1 MRPLAF
7 FHTLQAENH
16 IPGALKIS
24 FMPAPAQSAFTVLQA
39 VELAFHFPSA
49 VRTDLIAL
57 AHVISLHGFTD
68 ILYHTIMNISI
79 KNGGRITPPPL
90 MLLQYTV
97 SHTNSAITS
106 VSVTSFTASIGI
118 P

>member
-57 AHVISLHGFTD
+57 AHVFPSMVLQT
-68 ILYHTIMNISI
+68 YYSI
-79 KNGGRITPPPL
+79 QL
-90 MLLQYTV
+90 
-97 SHTNSAITS
+97 
-106 VSVTSFTASIGI
+106 
-118 P
+118 